1 MPMFI
6 ECFAD
11 VVASLAADSRAR
23 RNRSIS
29 YIRSPRDIPFFARP
43 KLQTK
48 KVSLASVAH
57 CDLAISLNVGSSQR
71 MRKRRFCKD
80 EFHSESL
87 CIALRSLYLLS
98 T

>member
-11 VVASLAADSRAR
+11 VVTSLAADFRAR

-29 YIRSPRDIPFFARP
+29 YIRSSRDIPFFARP
-43 KLQTK
+43 KHQTK

-57 CDLAISLNVGSSQR
+57 CDSAISLNVGSPR
-71 MRKRRFCKD
+71 VRKRRFCKD
-80 EFHSESL
+80 KFHSGSL